1 MTSRLRYYGTN
12 FVNFWPSKH
21 DFKNYGTKFA
31 SFWPHERIIDEE
43 AIRARLNLPTEEEI
57 LAQQEAEKKQ
67 SELDTSLPVVY
78 EIRDE
83 ANRKWWKLFNEFEYK
98 TAAPEKTERKWYHWY
113 DPKDTPAERRLLFK
127 LDLLLTFF
135 AFIMYWV
142 KYLDQT
148 NLNNAYVSGM
158 KESLHMKGNDLVN
171 TQMLYTIGA
180 IIFQIPFMY
189 VIHKYPT
196 NYLLPFMDIGWGL
209 FTLAIYKAKNT
220 GQLQGFRFMVGV
232 FESAFYPTIN
242 YLLGSWYTPTEF
254 ARRGGIFYWG
264 QMLGVLTAG
273 LLQAAAFKNLH
284 LVHGLEGWRW
294 MFIIDAIIT
303 FPVGL
308 IGIWA
313 LPGVPTKCYSVFL
326 TDEEIFLARERLKRN
341 KFSTEDD
348 SKKFFTW
355 KLWKDMLSQWKIWLF
370 VFMNVLGWNN
380 SNASYGTYL
389 LWLKSLKRFSTVKVN
404 QLSTITPALGIIWI
418 WITCAGSD
426 LFYTRFGAI
435 VFSQVFNTVGN
446 AILAAWYVPESAKWF
461 AFMLQ
466 YFGWAMISV
475 GFGWMN
481 DAVRASPQQRAIITI
496 CMNMFGQTSTAFTSV
511 LVWKTV
517 EAPRYLKGFTFAT
530 CCSFSIIVVS
540 FVILI
545 FYKRDERRSAIENGI
560 IVYNSKKGEAAP
572 EILADG
578 TVIVN
583 DSEGRKEYRLAS
595 HEDETSSAELVVDS
609 FSEKR

>member
-1 MTSRLRYYGTN
+1 MGFKDYSIRAASGIKTA
-12 FVNFWPSKH
+12 SK
-21 DFKNYGTKFA
+21 KFA
-31 SFWPHERIIDEE
+31 SYFPHERIIDEE
-43 AIRARLNLPTEEEI
+43 AIRAKLNLPTEEEV
-57 LAQQEAEKKQ
+57 LARLEAEKKQ
-67 SELDTSLPVVY
+67 AEQDTSLPVVY

-83 ANRKWWKLFNEFEYK
+83 ANRSWWRFFDEFEYK
-98 TAAPEKTERKWYHWY
+98 RAVSNKVERKWYHWF
-113 DPKDTPAERRLLFK
+113 DPNDTPAERKLILK
-127 LDLLLTFF
+127 LDIILAFF
-135 AFIMYWV
+135 AFVMYWV

-158 KESLHMKGNDLVN
+158 KEDLNMKGNDLVN
-171 TQMLYTIGA
+171 TQMVYTIGA
-180 IIFQIPFMY
+180 IVFQVPCMY

-196 NYLLPFMDIGWGL
+196 NYLLPIMDVGWGL

-273 LLQAAAFKNLH
+273 LLQAATFKNLH
-284 LVHGLEGWRW
+284 NVGGLEGWRW

-303 FPVGL
+303 FPIGL
-308 IGIWA
+308 IGIWS
-313 LPGVPTKCYSVFL
+313 LPGVPTKCYSIFL
-326 TDEEIFLARERLKRN
+326 TDEEIFLARERLRRN
-341 KFSTEDD
+341 KFSTDD
-348 SKKFFTW
+348 DTKSFFTW

-370 VFMNVLGWNN
+370 VLLNVLGWNN

-389 LWLKSLKRFSTVKVN
+389 LWLKSLKRYSTVKVN
-404 QLSTITPALGIIWI
+404 QLSTITPALGIVWI
-418 WITCAGSD
+418 WLTCAGSD
-426 LFYTRFGAI
+426 MFNSRFGAI

-446 AILAAWYVPESAKWF
+446 TILAVWNVPESAKWF

-475 GFGWMN
+475 GYGWMS

-517 EAPRYLKGFTFAT
+517 EAPRFLKGFTFAA
-530 CCSFSIIVVS
+530 SSAFSLIVVAGI
-540 FVILI
+540 ILA
-545 FYKRDERRSAIENGI
+545 FYKRDERRSAHENGI

-595 HEDETSSAELVVDS
+595 HDSERSSAELVIDS
-609 FSEKR
+609 VSEKH